1 MAEAIASVILEQLT
15 AITIDKAREAWSLV
29 RGAEK
34 EVKRLESNFK
44 ALQLELEGAEEKE
57 YLDKRVKHWLDKFK
71 DVSYDMEDVLDDWET
86 AVLSL
91 QRDGVESCSSCSV
104 RKWKVC
110 PFISC
115 FSSGSQIVRRY
126 DIATKIK
133 EINEELD
140 QIVNDK
146 VRFELT
152 KKETKQHKQRLE
164 STSFVDVSELI
175 GRDAVKEDIIRILFR
190 EERTRNI
197 PTVTLV
203 GMGGTGKTAL
213 AQLIY
218 NDSRI
223 QAHFSKTIWVCVSN
237 PFDQSQIARAIL
249 ADLDLDALV
258 SLNTPTLQNIL
269 RIITEKLKEI
279 KFLFVFDD
287 VWTDRDQD
295 WEPLK
300 AAFKYGMLGSWIL
313 VTTRNESVARRMDS
327 SQIVP
332 LELLSEKICWSILA
346 RKALSRRNRVSCENL
361 EDIGREIAKK
371 CKGLPLAAKTLG
383 GLLQNKRG
391 REEWQTIL
399 NSVIWKSGF
408 GQEIFSPLLLSY
420 YDLPPTIRQ
429 CLSYCAIFPNNYTIN
444 KYELI
449 QHWMAQGYLNSND
462 DARRELKGEEYFE
475 YLAARSF
482 FQDFKKDTY
491 DSIISCKMHDLV
503 HDFVRF
509 LTEDRFAIE
518 EMAGNSTLDL
528 SSKKARHLRLVIQ
541 NCKSSPLYIYGLEK
555 LRSLIVTSDDKTS
568 GDVLQDLFHRSKLL
582 RLLEFNSF
590 HLRPEEIVP
599 GMENLIHLRYL
610 SLISCSG
617 LENLPEAVCELI
629 GLRSL
634 NLRDCLNLKKL
645 AVGIS
650 KLINLKYLR
659 IKDCPRLTYYP
670 KGIANLT
677 SLETLS
683 GIKMRID
690 GSDGD
695 QLSIGDLENMNLLGG
710 NLCVELIGDSID
722 WNEARRAK
730 LHKKIYLKRMDL
742 WICSKSINEDE
753 LLQALNP
760 PSKFPVVLFDYQKW
774 FDSYDAC
781 LKRLNVREN
790 IRVALIV
797 QQAALQLVD
806 WAEFFGKKSYFLIYD

>member
-133 EINEELD
+133 EINEEVD

-146 VRFELT
+146 V
-152 KKETKQHKQRLE
+152 
-164 STSFVDVSELI
+164 
-175 GRDAVKEDIIRILFR
+175 
-190 EERTRNI
+190 
-197 PTVTLV
+197 
-203 GMGGTGKTAL
+203 
-213 AQLIY
+213 
-218 NDSRI
+218 
-223 QAHFSKTIWVCVSN
+223 
-237 PFDQSQIARAIL
+237 
-249 ADLDLDALV
+249 
-258 SLNTPTLQNIL
+258 
-269 RIITEKLKEI
+269 
-279 KFLFVFDD
+279 
-287 VWTDRDQD
+287 
-295 WEPLK
+295 
-300 AAFKYGMLGSWIL
+300 
-313 VTTRNESVARRMDS
+313 
-327 SQIVP
+327 
-332 LELLSEKICWSILA
+332 
-346 RKALSRRNRVSCENL
+346 
-361 EDIGREIAKK
+361 
-371 CKGLPLAAKTLG
+371 
-383 GLLQNKRG
+383 
-391 REEWQTIL
+391 
-399 NSVIWKSGF
+399 
-408 GQEIFSPLLLSY
+408 
-420 YDLPPTIRQ
+420 
-429 CLSYCAIFPNNYTIN
+429 
-444 KYELI
+444 
-449 QHWMAQGYLNSND
+449 
-462 DARRELKGEEYFE
+462 
-475 YLAARSF
+475 
-482 FQDFKKDTY
+482 
-491 DSIISCKMHDLV
+491 
-503 HDFVRF
+503 
-509 LTEDRFAIE
+509 RFAIE

-555 LRSLIVTSDDKTS
+555 LRSFIVTSDDKTS
-568 GDVLQDLFHRSKLL
+568 GDVLQDLFSRSKLL
-582 RLLEFNSF
+582 RLLEINSF

-650 KLINLKYLR
+650 KLINLKYLC

-695 QLSIGDLENMNLLGG
+695 QLSIADLENLNLLGG
-710 NLCVELIGDSID
+710 NLCVELIGDSMD

-753 LLQALNP
+753 VLQALNP
-760 PSKFPVVLFDYQKW
+760 PSNFPVVLFDYQKW

-806 WAEFFGKKSYFLIYD
+806 WAEFFGIVSMERGDLDGEKVNKREDIFDFDSFK

>member
-15 AITIDKAREAWSLV
+15 AITIDKACEAWSLV

-44 ALQLELEGAEEKE
+44 ALQLELEGAEERE

-86 AVLSL
+86 AVQRL
-91 QRDGVESCSSCSV
+91 QSDGVGSSSSGSV
-104 RKWKVC
+104 RKWKLC

-126 DIATKIK
+126 DIAAKIK
-133 EINEELD
+133 EINEEVD

-146 VRFELT
+146 VRFELI
-152 KKETKQHKQRLE
+152 KKDIKQHKQRLE

-175 GRDAVKEDIIRILFR
+175 GRDAVKEDIIRIFLC
-190 EERTRNI
+190 EERSRNVPSI
-197 PTVTLV
+197 TIV

-218 NDSRI
+218 NDSTI
-223 QAHFSKTIWVCVSN
+223 QAHFSKTIWVCASD

-269 RIITEKLKEI
+269 RIITEKLKAI

-300 AAFKYGMLGSWIL
+300 AAFRYGMLGSWIL
-313 VTTRNESVARRMDS
+313 LTTRNESVARQMES
-327 SQIVP
+327 SHVVP
-332 LELLSEKICWSILA
+332 LELLPEKMCWLILA
-346 RKALSRRNRVSCENL
+346 QRAFSGRNRASRANL

-371 CKGLPLAAKTLG
+371 CRGLPLAAKALG

-391 REEWQTIL
+391 REEWQNVL
-399 NSVIWKSGF
+399 DSVIWKSGF

-420 YDLPPTIRQ
+420 YDLPSQIRQ

-444 KYELI
+444 KYELV
-449 QHWMAQGYLNSND
+449 QRWMAQGYLNSD
-462 DARRELKGEEYFE
+462 DSVRRELKGEEYFE
-475 YLAARSF
+475 YLATRSF
-482 FQDFKKDTY
+482 FQDFKKDAHGN
-491 DSIISCKMHDLV
+491 IISCKMHDLV
-503 HDFVRF
+503 HEFVQF
-509 LTEDRFAIE
+509 LTEDRCVTE
-518 EMAGNSTLDL
+518 EVVGDSTLDL
-528 SSKKARHLRLVIQ
+528 SCKKARHLRLVIQ
-541 NCKSSPLYIYGLEK
+541 NCKSSPLCINGIEK
-555 LRSLIVTSDDKTS
+555 LRSLVVASDDKTS
-568 GDVLQDLFHRSKLL
+568 GDALQDLFSRSKLL
-582 RLLEFNSF
+582 RLLEFDSF
-590 HLRPEEIVP
+590 HLRPEEIVC

-629 GLRSL
+629 SLRSL

-645 AVGIS
+645 AVGIG
-650 KLINLKYLR
+650 KLINLRYLC

-670 KGIANLT
+670 KGISNLT

-683 GIKMRID
+683 GIQMRID

-695 QLSIGDLENMNLLGG
+695 QLSIGDLEKMDLLGG
-710 NLCVELIGDSID
+710 YLSVELIGDALD
-722 WNEARRAK
+722 WNEAKRAK
-730 LHKKIYLKRMDL
+730 LHNKIHLKRMDI
-742 WICSKSINEDE
+742 WICSKNIKEE
-753 LLQALNP
+753 EVLQALNP
-760 PSKFPVVLFDYQKW
+760 PSNFPVVLFDYQKW

-781 LKRLNVREN
+781 LKRLNVKEN

-797 QQAALQLVD
+797 QQAALQFVD
-806 WAEFFGKKSYFLIYD
+806 WAEFFGKKT

>member
-15 AITIDKAREAWSLV
+15 AITIDKACEAWSLV

-44 ALQLELEGAEEKE
+44 ALQLELEGAEERE

-86 AVLSL
+86 AVLRL
-91 QRDGVESCSSCSV
+91 QTHGVESTSSVSV

-115 FSSGSQIVRRY
+115 FSTGSQIVKRY

-146 VRFELT
+146 VRFELI
-152 KKETKQHKQRLE
+152 KKEAKQHKQRLE
-164 STSFVDVSELI
+164 TTSFVDVSELI
-175 GRDAVKEDIIRILFR
+175 GRDAVKEDIISILLC
-190 EERTRNI
+190 EERNQTL
-197 PTVTLV
+197 PTITIV

-223 QAHFSKTIWVCVSN
+223 QAHFSKTIWICASN
-237 PFDQSQIARAIL
+237 PFDQTQIARAIL

-269 RIITEKLKEI
+269 RIIAEKLKAI

-300 AAFKYGMLGSWIL
+300 AAFKYGMLGSCIL
-313 VTTRNESVARRMDS
+313 VTTRNESVARQMES
-327 SQIVP
+327 SEVVP
-332 LELLSEKICWSILA
+332 LELLSEKICWLILA
-346 RKALSRRNRVSCENL
+346 QKAFSRRNRMSREKL

-371 CKGLPLAAKTLG
+371 CRGLPLAAKTLG
-383 GLLQNKRG
+383 SLLQNKQG
-391 REEWQTIL
+391 REEWQNVL

-420 YDLPPTIRQ
+420 YDLPSPIRQ
-429 CLSYCAIFPNNYTIN
+429 CLSYCAIFPNNYTIS

-449 QHWMAQGYLNSND
+449 QRWMAQGYLNSND
-462 DARRELKGEEYFE
+462 NARRELKGEEYFE

-482 FQDFKKDTY
+482 FQDFKKDAY
-491 DSIISCKMHDLV
+491 EGIVSCKMHDMV
-503 HDFVRF
+503 HEFVQF
-509 LTEDRFAIE
+509 LTEDRFVTE
-518 EMAGNSTLDL
+518 EVVGNSTLDL
-528 SSKKARHLRLVIQ
+528 SSRKARHLRLVIQ
-541 NCKSSPLYIYGLEK
+541 NCKSSTLCIDGLEK
-555 LRSLIVTSDDKTS
+555 LRSLVVASDEKTS
-568 GDVLQDLFHRSKLL
+568 GDALQDLLSRSKLL
-582 RLLEFNSF
+582 RLLEFDSF
-590 HLRPEEIVP
+590 HLRPEEIVR
-599 GMENLIHLRYL
+599 GIENLIHLRYL

-617 LENLPEAVCELI
+617 LESLPEAVCELI
-629 GLRSL
+629 SLQSL

-650 KLINLKYLR
+650 KLIHLRYLC
-659 IKDCPRLTYYP
+659 IKDCPRLAYYP
-670 KGIANLT
+670 KGIGNLT

-683 GIKMRID
+683 GIQMRID

-695 QLSIGDLENMNLLGG
+695 QLSIGDLEKLDLLGG
-710 NLCVELIGDSID
+710 NLRVELIGDAID
-722 WNEARRAK
+722 WNEFKRAK
-730 LHKKIYLKRMDL
+730 LHKKMHVKRMDI
-742 WICSKSINEDE
+742 WICSKNITEDE
-753 LLQALNP
+753 LVRALNA
-760 PSKFPVVLFDYQKW
+760 PSNFPVVLFDYQKW

-790 IRVALIV
+790 IRVALLV
-797 QQAALQLVD
+797 QQAALQFVD
-806 WAEFFGKKSYFLIYD
+806 WAEFFGKKI

>member
-1 MAEAIASVILEQLT
+1 MAESIASVILEQLT

-44 ALQLELEGAEEKE
+44 ALQLELEGAEERE
-57 YLDKRVKHWLDKFK
+57 YLDKRVKHWLDKFR

-86 AVLSL
+86 AVLRL
-91 QRDGVESCSSCSV
+91 QRDGVESCTSCSV

-146 VRFELT
+146 VR
-152 KKETKQHKQRLE
+152 
-164 STSFVDVSELI
+164 
-175 GRDAVKEDIIRILFR
+175 
-190 EERTRNI
+190 
-197 PTVTLV
+197 
-203 GMGGTGKTAL
+203 
-213 AQLIY
+213 
-218 NDSRI
+218 
-223 QAHFSKTIWVCVSN
+223 
-237 PFDQSQIARAIL
+237 AIL

-269 RIITEKLKEI
+269 RMITEKLKEI

-313 VTTRNESVARRMDS
+313 VTTRNESVARQMES

-332 LELLSEKICWSILA
+332 LQLLSEKICWSILA
-346 RKALSRRNRVSCENL
+346 QKALSRRN
-361 EDIGREIAKK
+361 
-371 CKGLPLAAKTLG
+371 
-383 GLLQNKRG
+383 Q
-391 REEWQTIL
+391 
-399 NSVIWKSGF
+399 
-408 GQEIFSPLLLSY
+408 
-420 YDLPPTIRQ
+420 
-429 CLSYCAIFPNNYTIN
+429 
-444 KYELI
+444 
-449 QHWMAQGYLNSND
+449 
-462 DARRELKGEEYFE
+462 
-475 YLAARSF
+475 
-482 FQDFKKDTY
+482 
-491 DSIISCKMHDLV
+491 
-503 HDFVRF
+503 F
-509 LTEDRFAIE
+509 LTEDRFVIE
-518 EMAGNSTLDL
+518 EMTGNSTLDL

-541 NCKSSPLYIYGLEK
+541 NYKCSPLYIYGLEK

-568 GDVLQDLFHRSKLL
+568 GDVLQDLFSQLKLL

-629 GLRSL
+629 SLQSL

-650 KLINLKYLR
+650 KLINLRYLR

-670 KGIANLT
+670 KGIGNLT

-690 GSDGD
+690 GSDCD
-695 QLSIGDLENMNLLGG
+695 QLSIGDLENLNLLGG
-710 NLCVELIGDSID
+710 NLRVELIGDAID
-722 WNEARRAK
+722 WNEAKRAQ
-730 LHKKIYLKRMDL
+730 LRNKIHLKRMDI
-742 WICSKSINEDE
+742 WICSKSIKEDE
-753 LLQALNP
+753 VLQALNP
-760 PSKFPVVLFDYQKW
+760 PSNFPVVLFDYRKW

-806 WAEFFGKKSYFLIYD
+806 WAQFFADLSKYFLGILSTERGDLDGEKVNRREDMFDFDSFK

>member
-1 MAEAIASVILEQLT
+1 MAESIASVILEQLT

-44 ALQLELEGAEEKE
+44 ALQLELEGAEERE
-57 YLDKRVKHWLDKFK
+57 YLDKRVKHWLDKFR

-86 AVLSL
+86 AVLRL
-91 QRDGVESCSSCSV
+91 QRDGVESCTSCSV

-146 VRFELT
+146 VRFELI

-175 GRDAVKEDIIRILFR
+175 GRDAVKEDIIRILLC
-190 EERTRNI
+190 EERSRNI
-197 PTVTLV
+197 PTVTIV

-218 NDSRI
+218 NDSTI
-223 QAHFSKTIWVCVSN
+223 QAHFTKTIWVCASN

-269 RIITEKLKEI
+269 RMITEKLKEI

-313 VTTRNESVARRMDS
+313 VTTRNESVARQMES

-332 LELLSEKICWSILA
+332 LQLLSEKICWSILA
-346 RKALSRRNRVSCENL
+346 QKALSRRN
-361 EDIGREIAKK
+361 
-371 CKGLPLAAKTLG
+371 
-383 GLLQNKRG
+383 Q
-391 REEWQTIL
+391 
-399 NSVIWKSGF
+399 
-408 GQEIFSPLLLSY
+408 
-420 YDLPPTIRQ
+420 
-429 CLSYCAIFPNNYTIN
+429 
-444 KYELI
+444 
-449 QHWMAQGYLNSND
+449 
-462 DARRELKGEEYFE
+462 
-475 YLAARSF
+475 
-482 FQDFKKDTY
+482 
-491 DSIISCKMHDLV
+491 
-503 HDFVRF
+503 F
-509 LTEDRFAIE
+509 LTEDRFVIE
-518 EMAGNSTLDL
+518 EMTGNSTLDL

-541 NCKSSPLYIYGLEK
+541 NYKCSPLYIYGLEK

-568 GDVLQDLFHRSKLL
+568 GDVLQDLFSQLKLL

-629 GLRSL
+629 SLQSL

-650 KLINLKYLR
+650 KLINLRYLR

-670 KGIANLT
+670 KGIGNLT

-690 GSDGD
+690 GSDCD
-695 QLSIGDLENMNLLGG
+695 QLSIGDLENLNLLGG
-710 NLCVELIGDSID
+710 NLRVELIGDAID
-722 WNEARRAK
+722 WNEAKRAQ
-730 LHKKIYLKRMDL
+730 LRNKIHLKRMDI
-742 WICSKSINEDE
+742 WICSKSIKEDE
-753 LLQALNP
+753 VLQALNP
-760 PSKFPVVLFDYQKW
+760 PSNFPVVLFDYRKW

-806 WAEFFGKKSYFLIYD
+806 WAQFFGILSTERGDLDGEKVNRREDMFDFDSFK